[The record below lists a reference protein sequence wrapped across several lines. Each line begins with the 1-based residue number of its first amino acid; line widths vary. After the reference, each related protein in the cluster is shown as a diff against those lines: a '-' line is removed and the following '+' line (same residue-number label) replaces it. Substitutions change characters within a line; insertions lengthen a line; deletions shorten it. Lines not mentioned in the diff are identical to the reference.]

1 MKRTDEDRKD
11 RPLKPEE
18 LKPRLQLVQ
27 ETVKKIEA
35 EVAAGT
41 IPSEGMEDFKRA
53 IDEARMRIWAVL
65 MAASDADPAGYLERF
80 RMRRAI
86 EICRGIHRDLDEGSL
101 SPGHPEAAELLQVAR
116 ALGNALERR

>member
-1 MKRTDEDRKD
+1 MRRPEEERKE

-18 LKPRLQLVQ
+18 LKPRLLLVQ

-65 MAASDADPAGYLERF
+65 MASSDADPAAYLERF
-80 RMRRAI
+80 RIRRAI
-86 EICRGIHRDLDEGSL
+86 EICRGIHRDLDERVMSR
-101 SPGHPEAAELLQVAR
+101 SHPEAAELLQVVR
-116 ALGNALERR
+116 ALGNALEAR

>member
-1 MKRTDEDRKD
+1 MRRADEERKD

-18 LKPRLQLVQ
+18 LKPRLLLVQ
-27 ETVKKIEA
+27 DTVRKIEA

-65 MAASDADPAGYLERF
+65 MSANDSDPAAYL
-80 RMRRAI
+80 
-86 EICRGIHRDLDEGSL
+86 
-101 SPGHPEAAELLQVAR
+101 AR
-116 ALGNALERR
+116 SMMGG